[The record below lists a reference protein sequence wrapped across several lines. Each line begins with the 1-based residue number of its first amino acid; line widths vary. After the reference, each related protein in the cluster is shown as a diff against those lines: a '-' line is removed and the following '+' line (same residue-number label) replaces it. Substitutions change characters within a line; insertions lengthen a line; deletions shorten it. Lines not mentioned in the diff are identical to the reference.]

1 MVLLG
6 NNGRFCRLG
15 GEVLVPPIHVVE
27 LEFLESF
34 VKTVEMVNAKSEV
47 KSDFENFVKC
57 WGNSTIF
64 PETVHEACVGL

>member
-1 MVLLG
+1 M
-6 NNGRFCRLG
+6 
-15 GEVLVPPIHVVE
+15 PPIHVVE